1 MDSNRSRKTRMTDDR
16 AEVGIGTMIVFISTI
31 LVAAIA
37 AGVLINTSQK
47 LQQKAAQTGN
57 EAVANTASTMT
68 VLGADGLRNGATGD
82 LEQMDVRL
90 ALAAGADPVDIGNL
104 ILVYSD
110 GQAQLTMKYDAA
122 AVAAD
127 KFMAEWVRDADAS
140 GDNEVMTGDDIV
152 VLHLGEAA
160 AVPTYDLAL
169 APNTHVQVT
178 LEPSHGTQVKF
189 GFTSPDSYT
198 DKKQLELF

>member
-1 MDSNRSRKTRMTDDR
+1 MHSQRQPKNTRKTDER

-57 EAVANTASTMT
+57 EAVANTASTMM
-68 VLGADGLRNGATGD
+68 VLGSDGSRNGATGD
-82 LEQMDVRL
+82 LQQMDVRL
-90 ALAAGADPVDIGNL
+90 ALAAGADPVDVSKL

-110 GQAQLTMKYDAA
+110 GQTILTMGYGA
-122 AVAAD
+122 AVADDTFTAD
-127 KFMAEWVRDADAS
+127 WIRDSDSS
-140 GDNEVMTGDDIV
+140 GANQVMTGDDLV
-152 VLHLGEAA
+152 VVHLGEAA

-178 LEPSHGTQVKF
+178 LEPSHGSQVKF
-189 GFTSPDSYT
+189 GFTSPDSFT